1 VALGSAHAAPFDG
14 MLVIAQTPQA
24 DQEKEKEKKPP
35 AAEPATATTRCCS
48 LNRTV
53 SLVDLRKLRKSHA
66 AKFQVDHDAHQSTAS
81 PAERE
86 QRYQQVL
93 RELRDPKFYQIRI
106 TGMLLKRGYLW
117 PNERDDLTALRQ
129 AVILFIWDTL
139 RKKLKPN
146 RKTEDKEIVRTR
158 PCAY

>member
-1 VALGSAHAAPFDG
+1 MLQNSGS
-14 MLVIAQTPQA
+14 V
-24 DQEKEKEKKPP
+24 
-35 AAEPATATTRCCS
+35 TTRINPP
-48 LNRTV
+48 L
-53 SLVDLRKLRKSHA
+53 
-66 AKFQVDHDAHQSTAS
+66 S

-129 AVILFIWDTL
+129 AVILFIWDTI
-139 RKKLKPN
+139 
-146 RKTEDKEIVRTR
+146 RKTPRGLAPTDLLRSVSSRESSL
-158 PCAY
+158 P